1 MTKNLM
7 TINNTKKEYLEKLI
21 ADLVKN
27 GEDKEELSMW
37 LDLYDLLFPEERE
50 TLVNNLKKELK
61 DLQGLK

>member
-1 MTKNLM
+1 M

-37 LDLYDLLFPEERE
+37 G
-50 TLVNNLKKELK
+50 
-61 DLQGLK
+61 DLQKLN